1 VFPGHPAICDPAICD
16 PAICDPAICDPAIC
30 DEVGG
35 TRDAGCG
42 ASHLRAA
49 LHGLSVGVLTF
60 DRALMVRFASTRLAA
75 MLEIRPAA
83 MDDAVAVLDLLE
95 GSAVLDQAAVR
106 HVHGICR
113 AAVDVADTHR
123 STFPVAAGTQARV
136 LALHVAPLGDGHWM
150 ATVEEAAARA
160 AAPTNVSEQS
170 TLDPLTGLANRQRFF
185 DHVVATLA
193 EPAPSLAGPFL
204 VGPSL
209 VGGGEAGEQPVG
221 SAVFLIDLDRFK
233 AVNDTLGHPVGD
245 ALLRLVGKRLQSV
258 LRDHDMVARLG
269 ADEFAL
275 LLSPA
280 AGPARMAQLAKRILD
295 VLGRPYLIDGQ
306 LVNIGASVGVA
317 LAPQDGPGHDRLL
330 RNAELALHHAKRAGR
345 GTYSFFEREMDTR
358 ALTRRTL
365 EIDLRKALSL
375 REFEVHYQPQID
387 LESGAVVGF
396 EALVRWRH
404 PERGL
409 VSPADFI
416 PVAEEIGLIV
426 PLGEWVLREACEE
439 ARRWPEGVSVAVN
452 VSPHQFEDTDRL
464 VAVIARSLKAS
475 GLPGGRLE
483 IEITESV
490 LLRNEAAVLVALHQV
505 RAMGVRVAMDDFGTG
520 YSSLS
525 QLHSFPFDKIKID
538 RSFVTD
544 RGDPVGQNAIIRAIT
559 ALGVS
564 LGMSTIAE
572 GVETSEQLDRIR
584 AEGCTSVQGYL
595 YSRPVPVEQVAA
607 LIARYACD
615 ATTASIPAT

>member
-1 VFPGHPAICDPAICD
+1 VFPGH
-16 PAICDPAICDPAIC
+16 PAICDPAIC

-35 TRDAGCG
+35 TRDGGCG

-49 LHGLSVGVLTF
+49 LHGLPVGVLTF
-60 DRALMVRFASTRLAA
+60 DRALVVRFASTRLAA

-83 MDDAVAVLDLLE
+83 MDHAVAVLDLLE

-106 HVHGICR
+106 HVHAICL

-123 STFPVAAGTQARV
+123 STFPVAAGTQALV

-160 AAPTNVSEQS
+160 AAPTGASEQS

-193 EPAPSLAGPFL
+193 EPAPSLTGAGE
-204 VGPSL
+204 V
-209 VGGGEAGEQPVG
+209 GEQPVE

-280 AGPARMAQLAKRILD
+280 AGPARMAQLARRIVD

-375 REFEVHYQPQID
+375 REFELHYQPQID

-416 PVAEEIGLIV
+416 PVAEEIGLIA

-439 ARRWPEGVSVAVN
+439 ARRWPDGVSVAVN
-452 VSPHQFEDTDRL
+452 ISPHQFEDTDRL
-464 VAVIARSLKAS
+464 VAVIARSLAAS

-490 LLRNEAAVLVALHQV
+490 LLRNETAVLAALHQV

-544 RGDPVGQNAIIRAIT
+544 RGDPAGQNAIIRAIT